1 VDLAGHVLPG
11 AEDAD
16 GRVIGG
22 ADVVVRESPA
32 GWLAGGAFV
41 SEVSRLVG
49 RVPV

>member
-1 VDLAGHVLPG
+1 MVFTG

-16 GRVIGG
+16 ERVIGG

-41 SEVSRLVG
+41 SEVPGVVG